1 MHTTSVLVGTRAGDQ
16 SAEEFQFPLTPD
28 AQLMVHVDAALGVA
42 EASDTAAMEP
52 NDVNASA
59 TAMTILRI
67 PTIFIRS
74 VSGFRLPPSPSF
86 TRHSHA
92 HG

>member
-16 SAEEFQFPLTPD
+16 LTFEFQFPLTPA
-28 AQLMVHVDAALGVA
+28 AQLIVQVDAALGVA
-42 EASDTAAMEP
+42 VASDTAATEP

-67 PTIFIRS
+67 P
-74 VSGFRLPPSPSF
+74 P
-86 TRHSHA
+86 
-92 HG
+92 